1 MGRSGGGGGGR
12 SGGGGGSRSRSS
24 GGGRSHS
31 SSGRS
36 SYRSSSSSRSYSSS
50 HHHHHHYHGGGYYH
64 GGGLSFGAV
73 VAILFLIL
81 CIGVCLADSFG
92 SMSVTKSTVVRE
104 KIETG
109 ASNNEGYLYDDAG
122 WIGNKT
128 KFERGMKYFYDKTGV
143 IPFVCIIDN
152 IDGDYDVSEKELEQY
167 AIAMYD
173 ELIDDEGHFLLA
185 LWDHGGEWM
194 YWTAMGAQVGT
205 VMDQEACDILFD
217 YIDKYYYEA
226 ATEEEFFSL
235 AFEKAAD
242 RIMQAPTNFWDFA
255 KKAAIPVS
263 LVILAI
269 VGFSFWKRK
278 VKRDKEKAEETER
291 ILKATMSNM
300 VDAASTPTPSTDNL
314 LDKYK

>member
-36 SYRSSSSSRSYSSS
+36 SYRSSSSRSYSSS
-50 HHHHHHYHGGGYYH
+50 HHHHHYHDDDYHGGGN
-64 GGGLSFGAV
+64 SFGAV
-73 VAILFLIL
+73 VAILFLIF
-81 CIGVCLADSFG
+81 CMCVCLVNMFG
-92 SMSVTKSTVVRE
+92 SAGVTKSTVVRE

-128 KFERGMKYFYDKTGV
+128 KFEKGLKYFYDKTGV
-143 IPFVCIIDN
+143 IPYVCIIDN

-167 AIAMYD
+167 AITMYD

-185 LWDHGGEWM
+185 LWDYDGEWM

-255 KKAAIPVS
+255 KKAAIPVAV
-263 LVILAI
+263 VITAI
-269 VGFSFWKRK
+269 IAFSFWKRK

-291 ILKATMSNM
+291 ILKATMGNM
-300 VDAASTPTPSTDNL
+300 VDVSASNDL